1 MRRPVREV
9 NWGSQEKMK
18 QGNVDGGRDGDDD
31 DDDDD
36 NEEG

>member
-1 MRRPVREV
+1 MRWPVREV
-9 NWGSQEKMK
+9 NWGSKEKMK
-18 QGNVDGGRDGDDD
+18 QANVDGGRG